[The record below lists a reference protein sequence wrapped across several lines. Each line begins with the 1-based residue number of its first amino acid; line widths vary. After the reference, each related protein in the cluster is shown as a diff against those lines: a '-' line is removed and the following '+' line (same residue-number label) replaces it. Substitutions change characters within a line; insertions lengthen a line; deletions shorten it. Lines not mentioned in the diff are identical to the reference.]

1 MDSNTN
7 NPPRK
12 ISLPVLVSSSKV
24 EQLKEEAAAVAPADP
39 SPDYVPHV
47 NRTRPGAAA
56 SPEQKALEERVIKA
70 IRMVY
75 DPEIP
80 INIYDLGLIYD
91 IEIDAEKNVYIRMT
105 LTAPGC
111 PVAGSLPL
119 AVEMR
124 VQEVP
129 GVRSAQVEIVW
140 DPPWNRDMMSEAARL
155 ELGM

>member
-1 MDSNTN
+1 MDSNTD

-24 EQLKEEAAAVAPADP
+24 EQLKEEAAAAAPADP

-91 IEIDAEKNVYIRMT
+91 IEIDSEQNVYIRMT

>member
-12 ISLPVLVSSSKV
+12 ISLPVLVSSNKV
-24 EQLKEEAAAVAPADP
+24 EQLKEEAAAAAPAGP

-91 IEIDAEKNVYIRMT
+91 IEIDSEQNVYIRMT

-129 GVRSAQVEIVW
+129 GVKSAQVEIVW